1 MWHGLLYNTS
11 RVNCLWNLFYKKH
24 APWSQICFWKIQ
36 CWALL
41 PEGWGIKTGTQS
53 HWTVH
58 NYILKLYVCFSKCPT
73 DYLWC
78 RESDWQDFRPLLHPK
93 FNECAWKKAK
103 NKTERGRINDWAVIK
118 KKKKTVQV
126 LFNTKNMHPHSL
138 KSKSQTDDFVC
149 DSPSLVFRIQISMG
163 VFQLSKFSS
172 LFVFQSTLNICLGC
186 GVLAS
191 SWSFCL
197 DQFFHL

>member
-93 FNECAWKKAK
+93 FNECAWKKEK

-118 KKKKTVQV
+118 KKKKQSKYYSIQKTRTLTLWNPKVRQMTSSV
-126 LFNTKNMHPHSL
+126 ILHHLFSEFRFPWVSF
-138 KSKSQTDDFVC
+138 SWVSSPVC
-149 DSPSLVFRIQISMG
+149 L
-163 VFQLSKFSS
+163 FSNP
-172 LFVFQSTLNICLGC
+172 L
-186 GVLAS
+186 
-191 SWSFCL
+191 
-197 DQFFHL
+197 